1 MPSFSSIT
9 SVTVLRELDLDS
21 GDYTDPN
28 MADYYSEAL
37 LDAFKI
43 SVCFSD
49 NDYVFGFFFDAI

>member
-28 MADYYSEAL
+28 MADCYSEAL

-49 NDYVFGFFFDAI
+49 NGYVFGFFFDAI